1 MRLSVWACAVPL
13 EEQKGKWISGKC
25 SFVWCIIFIFWGIL
39 KVSSEAMKSGEFS
52 DIFLSWIVSN
62 ISFRV
67 LDPCKKRILVSFVFI
82 ARSQIKKLENAKK
95 NQSRKLLKGFSW
107 AQSTTKIMKFTGSC
121 CRVMHI
127 WREIVVLFMCWEDC
141 DVNSLAPQTLGVSP
155 MCSFLCKLELEDSLH
170 MHLLFEFEVRHFFL
184 MNRTFHLLHLLIF
197 DAYCIVYFIFINY
210 VHAHHWWVGSAQ
222 TRFKLVDWD
231 WE

>member
-1 MRLSVWACAVPL
+1 M
-13 EEQKGKWISGKC
+13 
-25 SFVWCIIFIFWGIL
+25 
-39 KVSSEAMKSGEFS
+39 
-52 DIFLSWIVSN
+52 
-62 ISFRV
+62 
-67 LDPCKKRILVSFVFI
+67 FI

-95 NQSRKLLKGFSW
+95 KSESQTFKRIFLGSKYDKNHEIYRKLLPCYAHLAGNR
-107 AQSTTKIMKFTGSC
+107 G
-121 CRVMHI
+121 
-127 WREIVVLFMCWEDC
+127 VVYVLREDC

-210 VHAHHWWVGSAQ
+210 VHAHH
-222 TRFKLVDWD
+222 
-231 WE
+231 